1 VQIQADDTLN
11 QIQLRGV
18 ESERTFLSY
27 STIGKA
33 VAGAKAASFAIA
45 SLQHF
50 NYSVKENH
58 KGRHE
63 NMVRAAEY
71 SDSITVFLLP
81 RIRVQECKDKRIG
94 GYDPLLT

>member
-1 VQIQADDTLN
+1 MQIQVDDTLN
-11 QIQLRGV
+11 KIQLRGV
-18 ESERTFLSY
+18 ESERTFLPY

-33 VAGAKAASFAIA
+33 VAGAKAESFAIA

-71 SDSITVFLLP
+71 SDSFPFAANPGP
-81 RIRVQECKDKRIG
+81 RMQA
-94 GYDPLLT
+94 